1 MNNNNELTEIYK
13 AFMDV
18 YKEAKVSGNQGVW
31 AKSLLLLS
39 MFNPA
44 RNLQK
49 YAVGESNDVA
59 NLEKANSL
67 GLRSVEVSPNAVTIH
82 IGEKELD
89 GTPYKEFVF
98 YGYQLNTELH
108 FVFCHDLVSKLQK
121 TYEQQGSDLVVDFQL
136 VMRDC
141 NLDTKHTGFY
151 KAAFME
157 VLDRMFYS
165 SAKIVMKDGGEIND
179 RFIYKR
185 EVRGDFIHI
194 KFGDIFTDS
203 VVKDSWSKKIDWKD
217 KMALKGGTPRILF
230 DKVEMF
236 NAYGEARFSVKT
248 MLKLCECSSKSLN
261 EAIQYYK
268 EIGYVKDVIDVRR
281 GRTIVEKTLIINKSF
296 NLKQFARDT
305 LSVDAKAPALPEIA
319 CASLLPRIEQ
329 ADEQRVNKESILGN
343 IDFLAES
350 EISLAVKAYERK
362 KLGIVDVELVTEPE
376 MSNGVGLLESEELSD
391 EDLMMEFDEM
401 LNGIKSSSPDKAV
414 DVKHTDEWDAACD
427 FNNWVD
433 ESNKGK

>member
-13 AFMDV
+13 TFMDV

-49 YAVGESNDVA
+49 YAVGESNDIA

-67 GLRSVEVSPNAVTIH
+67 GLRSVEVSPNAVTIN
-82 IGEKELD
+82 IGEEELG

-151 KAAFME
+151 KAAFIE

-185 EVRGDFIHI
+185 EIKGDFIHI

-203 VVKDSWSKKIDWKD
+203 VVKDTWSKKIDWKD
-217 KMALKGGTPRILF
+217 KMALKSGTPRILF

-268 EIGYVKDVIDVRR
+268 EIGYVDDVIDVRR
-281 GRTIVEKTLIINKSF
+281 GKTIVEKTLIINKSF
-296 NLKQFARDT
+296 NLKKFARDN
-305 LSVDAKAPALPEIA
+305 SPVERKAPALPEVA
-319 CASLLPRIEQ
+319 CASILPKVESSAEQGSVKKDSLL
-329 ADEQRVNKESILGN
+329 AN
-343 IDFLAES
+343 IDFLAET
-350 EISLAVKAYERK
+350 EVSLAVKAYERK
-362 KLGIVDVELVTEPE
+362 KSGVDLVEPE
-376 MSNGVGLLESEELSD
+376 GMSD
-391 EDLMMEFDEM
+391 EEYRMDFDSIFTEQKA
-401 LNGIKSSSPDKAV
+401 LVKDTKSSSPEQAV
-414 DVKHTDEWDAACD
+414 DVVDADAWEATCD
-427 FNNWVD
+427 FNSWVD
-433 ESNKGK
+433 ESNKGN

>member
-13 AFMDV
+13 TFMDV

-39 MFNPA
+39 MFNPT

-49 YAVGESNDVA
+49 YTVGESNDVA
-59 NLEKANSL
+59 NIEKANSL

-82 IGEKELD
+82 IGEEELG

-98 YGYQLNTELH
+98 YGYQLNTDLH

-151 KAAFME
+151 KAAFIE

-185 EVRGDFIHI
+185 ETKGDFIHI

-203 VVKDSWSKKIDWKD
+203 VVKDTWSKKIDWKD
-217 KMALKGGTPRILF
+217 KMALKSGTPRILF

-261 EAIQYYK
+261 EAIQYFK
-268 EIGYVKDVIDVRR
+268 EIGYVKEVIDVR
-281 GRTIVEKTLIINKSF
+281 GGKTGKNIVEKTLIINKSF
-296 NLKQFARDT
+296 NLKQFAKNT
-305 LSVDAKAPALPEIA
+305 LSVDKKAPALPETA
-319 CASLLPRIEQ
+319 SASLLPKIE
-329 ADEQRVNKESILGN
+329 NKEESSTIKKDTLLGT
-343 IDFLAES
+343 IDFRAET

-362 KLGIVDVELVTEPE
+362 KSGLGLVEQKDMSDEEYRMDYDSIFTEP
-376 MSNGVGLLESEELSD
+376 
-391 EDLMMEFDEM
+391 
-401 LNGIKSSSPDKAV
+401 KAL
-414 DVKHTDEWDAACD
+414 VKDADAWDSTCD

-433 ESNKGK
+433 ESNKGN